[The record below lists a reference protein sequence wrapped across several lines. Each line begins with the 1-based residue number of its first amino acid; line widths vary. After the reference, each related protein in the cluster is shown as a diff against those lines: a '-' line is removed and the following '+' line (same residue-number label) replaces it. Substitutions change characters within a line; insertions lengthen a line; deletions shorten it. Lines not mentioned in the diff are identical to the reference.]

1 MRRDRQ
7 RLHDILEALDSL
19 SRIMGA
25 RTEAEFLAD
34 EVVRYAAAQRL
45 TVVGEAAA
53 RLGGDIRQRYPLV
66 PWADV
71 IAFRN
76 ILVHEYF
83 GIHWPIVWLTA
94 REQAPSLRAQIEEI
108 LHLEFPESPNA

>member
-1 MRRDRQ
+1 MRRDYL
-7 RLHDILEALDSL
+7 RLRDILDALDSL
-19 SRIMGA
+19 TRIIGG

-34 EVVRYAAAQRL
+34 ETVCYAAAQRL

-53 RLGGDIRQRYPLV
+53 RLSEEVKQRFPMV
-66 PWADV
+66 PWADI

-83 GIHWPIVWLTA
+83 GIYWPIVWLTA
-94 REQAPSLRAQIEEI
+94 TVQVPELRHRITEI
-108 LHLEFPESPNA
+108 LRLELPE